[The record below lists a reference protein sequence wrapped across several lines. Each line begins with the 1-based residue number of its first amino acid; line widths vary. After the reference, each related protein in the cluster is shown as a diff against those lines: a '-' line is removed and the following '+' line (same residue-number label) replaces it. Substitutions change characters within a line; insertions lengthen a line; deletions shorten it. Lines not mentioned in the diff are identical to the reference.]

1 MELFYAIEYLT
12 TLADGVDPATGE
24 MLPAGH
30 ICNRADT
37 VRALYAVLR
46 PAERRISANL
56 PPNAGKPWSAEE
68 DSQLLAEYHAGQKIP
83 QLAQFHARTAGA
95 IRTRLVRLGE
105 IENRRD
111 TK

>member
-1 MELFYAIEYLT
+1 MELSYAIEYLT

-24 MLPAGH
+24 VLPAGH

-46 PAERRISANL
+46 PAEKRASEN
-56 PPNAGKPWSAEE
+56 PPNAGKPWSPQE
-68 DSQLLAEYHAGQKIP
+68 DDQLLAEYHAGQTVP
-83 QLAQFHARTAGA
+83 QLAQLHARTTGA
-95 IRTRLVRLGE
+95 IRSRLVHLGE

-111 TK
+111 AR

>member
-1 MELFYAIEYLT
+1 MELSYAIEYLT

-24 MLPAGH
+24 VLPAEH

-46 PAERRISANL
+46 AAEKKVSET
-56 PPNAGKPWSAEE
+56 PPNAGNPWSAEE
-68 DSQLLAEYHAGQKIP
+68 DGQLLAEYHAGQKVL
-83 QLAQFHARTAGA
+83 QLAQLHARTAGA
-95 IRTRLVRLGE
+95 IRARLVRLGE

-111 TK
+111 AK